1 MQNIFFRNKP
11 SGPVDQIQKMLKM
24 QVGALEVY
32 FMGVRIFSKIQSGLW
47 PLIPSLAE
55 RCLNVYN

>member
-1 MQNIFFRNKP
+1 
-11 SGPVDQIQKMLKM
+11 M

-55 RCLNVYN
+55 RCLNVYNSYINEEDINSFET